1 LSYISLHKNQLL
13 DSLENQVLYADLA
26 SVILGDDGIGKSFF
40 IEQLHARLAGSVYSV
55 QIDADPQMT
64 LAQFE
69 KTICLQLGLS
79 WQASAGG
86 LIEKIES
93 DLDQRVLVTIDSAQR
108 LSHSMLEFL
117 VSLVLQQFSSRK
129 TSVYF
134 VFVGQASLAE
144 KIAET
149 AALKENPQI
158 CVVFE
163 LKPFEVHE
171 CKNLIAHFQSLDL
184 GTAEALYDE
193 QKQKYFWQ
201 LSHGVP
207 GELQKQL
214 ERWLEATREK
224 EPVTPKNPAKRQYW
238 LAAIYASLAAIL
250 ISALIYQK
258 EINQLITPSASTTEN
273 PETLSKPGVATH
285 NSALETRLE
294 TKADQFAES
303 EKAAEDEKVIS
314 EKKGPVGLNINTSE
328 RPSESPPESSN
339 EKFQDE
345 ITKKLSGDETTKKS
359 KLATVEQE
367 KPVELAG
374 NNVESDTV
382 SDAVSSTKSD
392 PDKSKLTDSSEAS
405 LADRSYY
412 LSVDEAALA
421 SMDDSAFILQWVGVS
436 RLESAQAFVDK
447 HPLKSSMKIFR
458 RKNNTGYLY
467 LVTSGNY
474 STRAGAVSDG
484 KRYQKQ
490 GYPGKP
496 WVKSAKAVK
505 SEIASLKP

>member
-1 LSYISLHKNQLL
+1 LSYISLHKSQLL

-26 SVILGDDGIGKSFF
+26 SVILGEDGIGKSFF
-40 IEQLHARLAGSVYSV
+40 IGQLHARLAGSVYSV
-55 QIDADPQMT
+55 QIEADPQMT

-79 WQASAGG
+79 WQDSAGG

-134 VFVGQASLAE
+134 VFVGQAALAE

-171 CKNLIAHFQSLDL
+171 CKNLIAYFQSLDL
-184 GTAEALYDE
+184 GTTEALYDE

-214 ERWLEATREK
+214 ERWLEATRKK

-238 LAAIYASLAAIL
+238 LATIYASLAAIL

-258 EINQLITPSASTTEN
+258 EINQLITPSSSTTDN
-273 PETLSKPGVATH
+273 PQNLLKPGLANQ
-285 NSALETRLE
+285 NSALGTRLE
-294 TKADQFAES
+294 AKADQVAKS
-303 EKAAEDEKVIS
+303 EKAAEDEKIIG
-314 EKKGPVGLNINTSE
+314 EKKIPVDLIVDTSE
-328 RPSESPPESSN
+328 RPSESPPASRNKRLQEEN
-339 EKFQDE
+339 RKE
-345 ITKKLSGDETTKKS
+345 LRGDETTKKA
-359 KLATVEQE
+359 KLATAAQE
-367 KPVELAG
+367 KPGELASDKI
-374 NNVESDTV
+374 ESNKV
-382 SDAVSSTKSD
+382 SDAIASTKTGA
-392 PDKSKLTDSSEAS
+392 LTDRSEVSLLDQSS
-405 LADRSYY
+405 Y
-412 LSVDEAALA
+412 LSADEAALA
-421 SMDDSAFILQWVGVS
+421 SMKDSAFILQWIGVS
-436 RLESAQAFVDK
+436 RLESAKAFVDK

-474 STRAGAVSDG
+474 SSRAGAVSDG

-505 SEIASLKP
+505 SDIASLKP